1 MQADDLNEL
10 RTMGI
15 FDIGLTE
22 QYDACGFAVFQALG
36 IPRVIW
42 LSATAA
48 FRPQPEALGASYPL
62 SYVPG
67 RMPRLGL
74 CFNRRNC
81 RTLLTLQ

>member
-1 MQADDLNEL
+1 
-10 RTMGI
+10 
-15 FDIGLTE
+15 
-22 QYDACGFAVFQALG
+22 
-36 IPRVIW
+36 VIW